1 MGIIVNNAIMLID
14 TTESIRGKGVDAS
27 NAVVVAGLS
36 RLRPILTTAS
46 TTIIG
51 LMPLWFFG
59 GEMWRPMAIV
69 IVCGLAFSTI
79 LTLILCP
86 VLYSVFLNVKFKK
99 YRWDPAIL
107 AQAVE

>member
-1 MGIIVNNAIMLID
+1 
-14 TTESIRGKGVDAS
+14 
-27 NAVVVAGLS
+27 
-36 RLRPILTTAS
+36 
-46 TTIIG
+46 
-51 LMPLWFFG
+51 
-59 GEMWRPMAIV
+59 MWRPMAIV